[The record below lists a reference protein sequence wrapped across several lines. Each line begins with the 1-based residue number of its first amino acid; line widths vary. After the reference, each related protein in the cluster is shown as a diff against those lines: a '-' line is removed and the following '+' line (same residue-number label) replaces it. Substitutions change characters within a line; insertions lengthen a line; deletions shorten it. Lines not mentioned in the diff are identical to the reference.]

1 MKMNK
6 ITAILLIA
14 ITTGICIAA
23 GGLQIYLPREI
34 TVSSDSPLLGDVA
47 VIQGNETLAA
57 KAQAIPLG
65 RFSSASQKITLD
77 KKVLTAALASNG
89 IRAWQV
95 TFTGANEVKVSQK
108 HLAVSGQDF
117 AEKALAYLTEN
128 PPHISV
134 CKYTLMQT
142 PQDLILADVNDNIK
156 LTASLASNI
165 NGQVKILVGVFCGE
179 KELGSR
185 EVAFSMKYTCKKAVA
200 AADIPAGAI
209 LNAENVKVENFA
221 ANLPQPASWTPPY
234 GMAAKKLL
242 PGNSEITMN
251 MLEVVKP
258 PVILQRNQNVLIKIE
273 RLGLVVTAIGK
284 TMQEGRAG
292 EYIKVQNLS
301 SQRIIIG
308 KVQEDGSV
316 EPVL

>member
-1 MKMNK
+1 MKK
-6 ITAILLIA
+6 IIIILLL
-14 ITTGICIAA
+14 TMLSNVQA
-23 GGLQIYLPREI
+23 GSGLQIYLPREI
-34 TVSSDSPLLGDVA
+34 TVSSDKLLLGDIS
-47 VIQGNETLAA
+47 VIQGDDALAA

-65 RFSSASQKITLD
+65 RFSSAGQKITID

-95 TFTGANEVKVSQK
+95 TFTGANEVTISQK
-108 HLAVSGQDF
+108 HLAISGQDF
-117 AEKALAYLTEN
+117 ADKALAYLTEN

-134 CKYTLMQT
+134 CKYTLTQT
-142 PQDLILADVNDNIK
+142 PQDLILTDVNDNIK
-156 LTASLASNI
+156 LTASITSNV
-165 NGQVKILVGVFCGE
+165 NSQVKVLVSVFCGE

-200 AADIPAGAI
+200 AADIPAGTI
-209 LNAENVKVENFA
+209 LNAENVKVENFT
-221 ANLPQPASWTPPY
+221 ANQPQPANWTPPY
-234 GMAAKKLL
+234 GLAAKKLL

-251 MLEVVKP
+251 MLEILKP
-258 PVILQRNQNVLIKIE
+258 PVLLQRNQNVLIKID

-284 TMQEGRAG
+284 TMQEGRTG

>member
-6 ITAILLIA
+6 TTAIFLIA

-34 TVSSDSPLLGDVA
+34 TVNGESLFLGNVS
-47 VIQGNETLAA
+47 VIQGDDALAA

-65 RFSSASQKITLD
+65 RFSSAGQKITID

-95 TFTGANEVKVSQK
+95 TFTGANEVTISQK
-108 HLAVSGQDF
+108 HLAISGQDF
-117 AEKALAYLTEN
+117 ADKALAYLTEN
-128 PPHISV
+128 PPHIAV
-134 CKYTLMQT
+134 CKYTLAQT
-142 PQDLILADVNDNIK
+142 PQDLILTDVNDNIQ

-165 NGQVKILVGVFCGE
+165 NDQAKVLVSVFCGE

-200 AADIPAGAI
+200 AADIPAGTI
-209 LNAENVKVENFA
+209 LNAENVKVENFT
-221 ANLPQPASWTPPY
+221 ANQPQPANWTPPY

-251 MLEVVKP
+251 MLEIVKP
-258 PVILQRNQNVLIKIE
+258 PVLLQRNQNVLIKID
-273 RLGLVVTAIGK
+273 RLGLVVTAIGR
-284 TMQEGRAG
+284 TMQEGRTG